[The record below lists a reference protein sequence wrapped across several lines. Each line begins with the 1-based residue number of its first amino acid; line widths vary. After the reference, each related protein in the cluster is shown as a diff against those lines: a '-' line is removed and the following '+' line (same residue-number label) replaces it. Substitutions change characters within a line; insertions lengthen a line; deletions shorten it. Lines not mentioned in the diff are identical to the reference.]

1 MRKVAIAGLAAVSV
15 VGGSVAVAVAVP
27 AGLAIAQDTPP
38 TTTTASGASSGSAA
52 RVGKGLDGVLGSLV
66 TDGTIT
72 QDQADKIKARFGE
85 AAAKV
90 RPNAGAGLGA
100 PGRPFGAQ
108 LDEIASFL
116 GLTTADLT
124 TQLKTKSLGDIAG
137 AKKADLITMLT
148 NKATARVDDG
158 VTKGKITKDQADKI
172 KAQIATRVASMV
184 DAVGGKGFG
193 GFGGFGPAHGRGGH

>member
-1 MRKVAIAGLAAVSV
+1 MRKVAIAGLAALSV

-27 AGLAIAQDTPP
+27 AGFAIAQDTPP
-38 TTTTASGASSGSAA
+38 TTTTASGAPSASGPAA
-52 RVGKGLDGVLGSLV
+52 RIGKGLDGVLGSLV

-90 RPNAGAGLGA
+90 RPNAGAGFGA

-108 LDEIASFL
+108 LDEIATFL
-116 GLTTADLT
+116 GLSTADLT
-124 TQLKTKSLGDIAG
+124 TQLKTKSLGEIAG

-148 NKATARVDDG
+148 NKADARVDDALA
-158 VTKGKITKDQADKI
+158 KSKITKDQADKI

-193 GFGGFGPAHGRGGH
+193 PLRGRGGR